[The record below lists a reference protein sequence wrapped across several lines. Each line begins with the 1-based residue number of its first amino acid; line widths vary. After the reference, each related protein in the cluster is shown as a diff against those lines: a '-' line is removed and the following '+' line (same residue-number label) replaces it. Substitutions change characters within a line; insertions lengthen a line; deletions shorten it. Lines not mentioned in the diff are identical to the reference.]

1 MVELMYEKWFER
13 QGVAIQATCSVRFEF
28 SETALRTLLQFVVYL
43 VDDEDEDM
51 AAATRVRD

>member
-1 MVELMYEKWFER
+1 MYEKWFER